1 MSMAFHPSDDLSLI
15 GDNPAGSDL
24 RRSVELVG
32 NRLAESLTAL
42 LGSLPVRPK
51 GPQAL
56 GEHLGITTV
65 TASRLLRAIGVTD
78 PVAVVQQIPGV
89 VPLRRIVKAT
99 VEQGASAERAKAAGD
114 AITAFEALIR
124 DNAGHRSSLNAMLS
138 DWLPQSRREFEVR
151 RRQAAY
157 KAISELKGVSCE
169 LDLATI
175 VLHPSQEEGR
185 VDLLSI
191 QGTFGLDRIR
201 PDSTVHLGTLRRTQ
215 HHRPKQPLQNADG
228 PARGPRTLDGDLA
241 VDGMHSV
248 RLDQFCSASP
258 APLEARIIEE
268 DVQYTLGATGF
279 GPRSSV
285 DLVIAEVNPGE
296 LENEFDLTKRN
307 APYFFQIPATS
318 SRMMVFDLLVHE
330 EVYKGCQPQ
339 LMVYDT
345 GHRGPAP
352 AGSAQREIDRINVTE
367 TLEDLGTEPSRR
379 RFAGFPRYLEL
390 LDHAFNKLGW
400 DPSRFRAYRVQMSY
414 PLHGMQVS
422 MSLRPQD

>member
-1 MSMAFHPSDDLSLI
+1 MATHPSEDLSLL
-15 GDNPAGSDL
+15 GDSPAGSDL
-24 RRSVELVG
+24 RRSVEQVG

-42 LGSLPVRPK
+42 LGSLPVRAK

-89 VPLRRIVKAT
+89 VPLRRIVTAT
-99 VEQGASAERAKAAGD
+99 VEQGAATERAQAAGD
-114 AITAFEALIR
+114 AITAFEDLIR

-138 DWLPQSRREFEVR
+138 DWLPQSRREFEIR

-201 PDSTVHLGTLRRTQ
+201 PDSTVHLGTLRRTKA
-215 HHRPKQPLQNADG
+215 HRAKQQLQKPDG
-228 PARGPRTLDGDLA
+228 PARGPRTLAGDLA
-241 VDGMHSV
+241 VDGLHSV

-258 APLEARIIEE
+258 APLETQVIGD

-296 LENEFDLTKRN
+296 LENQFDRTERT

-318 SRMMVFDLLVHE
+318 SRMMVFDLLIHE
-330 EVYKGCQPQ
+330 EVYKGYEPE
-339 LMVYDT
+339 LMVYDI
-345 GHRGPAP
+345 GHRGPAA
-352 AGSAQREIDRINVTE
+352 AGSPEREIDRVSVTE
-367 TLEDLGTEPSRR
+367 TLEALGTEPARR
-379 RFAGFPRYLEL
+379 RFAGFPSYLEL
-390 LDHAFNKLGW
+390 LDHSFNKLGW
-400 DPSRFRAYRVQMSY
+400 DPSRFRTYRVQMSY

-422 MSLRPQD
+422 MALRLKG